1 MITELGE
8 LQLNQLPKLAR
19 YILPED
25 KNSDSI
31 LEINLHTMCN
41 GQMDLGIILS
51 RYDGS
56 SADKEDAERVIN
68 AMKCMAMVYEELN
81 DIKYEIL
88 KMLYSK

>member
-1 MITELGE
+1 MELGE

-31 LEINLHTMCN
+31 LEINLHSMCD

-51 RYDGS
+51 RYDGNV
-56 SADKEDAERVIN
+56 DKEDAKRVIN
-68 AMKCMAMVYEELN
+68 AMKCMAIVYEELN

>member
-1 MITELGE
+1 MELGE
-8 LQLNQLPKLAR
+8 LQLNQLPKLSR

-51 RYDGS
+51 RYDGRD
-56 SADKEDAERVIN
+56 DKEDAARVIN